1 MRFPRDVHRTAF
13 DRAIDQLRDGRPGES
28 GYGRRVA
35 LVLTIPTFED
45 PVARDVRQTASGEFY
60 VVRTVWRRAFD
71 APRAPSAGVRS
82 LRPSILSFSPLNP
95 DPFGDRPPS
104 LVSSRLP
111 VDTSALASL
120 LTALGAASIACHPQ
134 HADASVESMVY
145 EVTLGSGLT
154 ETRYRWAAEAPPG
167 WEPLGNFAVG
177 LIRLVDHPATVVS
190 Q

>member
-1 MRFPRDVHRTAF
+1 MRLPRDFHRTAF
-13 DRAIDQLRDGRPGES
+13 DRAVEKLRDGRPGES

-45 PVARDVRQTASGEFY
+45 PVARDVRQTATGEFY

-71 APRAPSAGVRS
+71 ASAQSAAKSV
-82 LRPSILSFSPLNP
+82 RPSWRSFSPLDP
-95 DPFGDRPPS
+95 DPFGNRTPS

-120 LTALGAASIACHPQ
+120 LTTISCSSIACHPE

-145 EVTLGSGLT
+145 EVTFGSGLT

-167 WEPLGNFAVG
+167 WEPLGDFAIG
-177 LIRLVDHPATVVS
+177 LIRIVDHTVGTVS

>member
-1 MRFPRDVHRTAF
+1 MRFPRDFHRTAF
-13 DRAIDQLRDGRPGES
+13 DRAIHLLRDGRPGES
-28 GYGRRVA
+28 GYGRRLA
-35 LVLTIPTFED
+35 LVLTIPTFDD
-45 PVARDVRQTASGEFY
+45 PVARDVRQSASGDFY

-71 APRAPSAGVRS
+71 APAQAAARMA
-82 LRPSILSFSPLNP
+82 RPTWRSFSPLDP
-95 DPFGDRPPS
+95 DPFGDRAPS

-120 LTALGAASIACHPQ
+120 LTAIGCANIACHPQ

-167 WEPLGNFAVG
+167 WEPLGDFAIG
-177 LIRLVDHPATVVS
+177 LIRLVDHPVGMVS

>member
-1 MRFPRDVHRTAF
+1 MRFPRDFHRTAF
-13 DRAIDQLRDGRPGES
+13 DRAINQLRDGRPGES

-45 PVARDVRQTASGEFY
+45 PVARDVRQNASGEFY

-71 APRAPSAGVRS
+71 APSQAAPPARTMRSA
-82 LRPSILSFSPLNP
+82 LSFSPLNP
-95 DPFGDRPPS
+95 DPFGDRAPT

-111 VDTSALASL
+111 IDTSALASL
-120 LTALGAASIACHPQ
+120 LTTIGCASIACHPQ

-145 EVTLGSGLT
+145 EVTFGTGLT
-154 ETRYRWAAEAPPG
+154 ETRYRWAADAPPG
-167 WEPLGNFAVG
+167 WEPLGEFAIG
-177 LIRLVDHPATVVS
+177 LIRLVDHPASVVS

>member
-1 MRFPRDVHRTAF
+1 MRFPRDFQRTAF

-35 LVLTIPTFED
+35 LVLTIPTFDD
-45 PVARDVRQTASGEFY
+45 PVARDVRQMASGEFY

-71 APRAPSAGVRS
+71 TASPSSGTRSVRPSA
-82 LRPSILSFSPLNP
+82 LSFSPLNP
-95 DPFGDRPPS
+95 DPFGARAPS

-120 LTALGAASIACHPQ
+120 LTTIGCSSIACHPQ

-145 EVTLGSGLT
+145 EVTFGSGLT

-177 LIRLVDHPATVVS
+177 LIRLVDHPAGMVS

>member
-1 MRFPRDVHRTAF
+1 MRFPRDFQRTAF

-35 LVLTIPTFED
+35 LLLTIPTFDD
-45 PVARDVRQTASGEFY
+45 PVARDVRETAGGDFY
-60 VVRTVWRRAFD
+60 VIRTVWRRAFD
-71 APRAPSAGVRS
+71 APAQSAARS
-82 LRPSILSFSPLNP
+82 ARPSWRSFSKLDP
-95 DPFGDRPPS
+95 DPFGHRAPS

-120 LTALGAASIACHPQ
+120 LTTVGCSSIACHPQ
-134 HADASVESMVY
+134 HTDASVESMVY
-145 EVTLGSGLT
+145 EVTFGSGLT

-177 LIRLVDHPATVVS
+177 LIRLVDHPAGMLS

>member
-1 MRFPRDVHRTAF
+1 MRFPRDFHRTAF
-13 DRAIDQLRDGRPGES
+13 DRAIDELRNGRPGES

-45 PVARDVRQTASGEFY
+45 PVGRDIRQTASGEFY

-71 APRAPSAGVRS
+71 TPARPPRVV
-82 LRPSILSFSPLNP
+82 RPSSLAFSPLNP

-120 LTALGAASIACHPQ
+120 LTEIGCASIACHPQ
-134 HADASVESMVY
+134 HADASVDSMVY

-154 ETRYRWAAEAPPG
+154 ETRYRWAAEPPPG

-177 LIRLVDHPATVVS
+177 LIRLVDIPASVGS